1 MSWNLK
7 FSPKFFSIRKR
18 DIIFIYE
25 NFSNS
30 LLTNE
35 RCRQIILD
43 RMYTFFKP
51 PLSKLFIR
59 IFCLILGLLWFR
71 INSLWISFSWVIAEL
86 DKTVIG
92 ARYII
97 WEINNVVIVIF
108 PSRVKFL
115 ILNIFRTFSIFC
127 IWFWNSFNF
136 FRCKNNELR

>member
-1 MSWNLK
+1 MK
-7 FSPKFFSIRKR
+7 I
-18 DIIFIYE
+18 
-25 NFSNS
+25 FSNS

-51 PLSKLFIR
+51 PLSKLLIR
-59 IFCLILGLLWFR
+59 IFCLIFGLLWFQ

-97 WEINNVVIVIF
+97 LEISNVVKIVIF

-115 ILNIFRTFSIFC
+115 ILNIFRAFSIFC

-136 FRCKNNELR
+136 FVVKIMNSDNFPCVYFRSIFFIL